1 MVYVYVCCGWS
12 LMIICSSPNLFIH
25 WQGSL
30 YSMEK
35 LTNPQTRSL
44 YSLLSHLAI
53 DKNDAWSGLQDELH
67 SVIRK
72 QLGHVEQK

>member
-1 MVYVYVCCGWS
+1 MCVCGGWD
-12 LMIICSSPNLFIH
+12 IPVICSSHTSVCL
-25 WQGSL
+25 QGSL

-35 LTNPQTRSL
+35 LTNHQTRCL

-53 DKNDAWSGLQDELH
+53 DRNDAWSGLQDELH
-67 SVIRK
+67 SVVRK

>member
-1 MVYVYVCCGWS
+1 MSWVSFDIQLLHPFMSTY
-12 LMIICSSPNLFIH
+12 L
-25 WQGSL
+25 QGSL

-35 LTNPQTRSL
+35 LTHSQTREL

-53 DKNDAWSGLQDELH
+53 DRNDVWSGLQDELH
-67 SVIRK
+67 SVVRK

>member
-1 MVYVYVCCGWS
+1 MAV
-12 LMIICSSPNLFIH
+12 CSSPNMFVR

-30 YSMEK
+30 YCMEK

-53 DKNDAWSGLQDELH
+53 DRNDARSGLQDELH
-67 SVIRK
+67 SVVRK